1 MAVVFLFLGL
11 SFLLMS
17 HLERYF
23 SLYLSL
29 SHRSFTPSF
38 LLILPT
44 HLYLINFDHT
54 VGEWDGEVGRR
65 DTNFGEENFL
75 NKIK

>member
-1 MAVVFLFLGL
+1 MAVVFHFVACP
-11 SFLLMS
+11 SFLCLILS
-17 HLERYF
+17 VI
-23 SLYLSL
+23 SL
-29 SHRSFTPSF
+29 SVSLPPSLHSF
-38 LLILPT
+38 LLIPPT

-65 DTNFGEENFL
+65 NTDFGEENFL